1 MNVIGEKVKSP
12 KLGVGTVI
20 EQEPSHITVQF
31 ATKTSQFQFPDA
43 FECFLIAEDPKI
55 QNTMIERINA
65 IKEAEAQRRAVEDAA
80 RKRKKRAN
88 RRLHKKK

>member
-20 EQEPSHITVQF
+20 EQDPSHITVQF

-43 FECFLIAEDPKI
+43 FEYND
-55 QNTMIERINA
+55 
-65 IKEAEAQRRAVEDAA
+65 
-80 RKRKKRAN
+80 RAN
-88 RRLHKKK
+88 KCY